1 MHNDNESQKLQ
12 FEFQGAKT
20 SDYKFLNQ
28 RIFWPDRYG
37 SLMHEHWFT
46 CSPQFDQT
54 TQVYEYDAV
63 STGEVA
69 GMARFEYFSAEGQ
82 ACVDK
87 VVDWK
92 VSFTDSNDEIL
103 PLVQGT
109 DAPCASSDSI
119 CKLSKLAKSISETF
133 TISSGKESFEWTM
146 DSPDASLMGE

>member
-1 MHNDNESQKLQ
+1 
-12 FEFQGAKT
+12 
-20 SDYKFLNQ
+20 
-28 RIFWPDRYG
+28 
-37 SLMHEHWFT
+37 
-46 CSPQFDQT
+46 
-54 TQVYEYDAV
+54 
-63 STGEVA
+63 
-69 GMARFEYFSAEGQ
+69 MARFEYFSAEGQ

-146 DSPDASLMGE
+146 DSSHASLMGEQPLIIVVEISTTWKEAQTSIKVSFPEASTDEITEIEIDLELEDFYLIESPGEESIRLQPSIQSSEQYEF